1 MNNFDADKISNNQYK
16 VGILELEGMIL
27 KVHSVMDYFS
37 NEFLRI
43 ENFIEKYMPLK
54 IQNQISVTL

>member
-16 VGILELEGMIL
+16 IGILELEGMIL

-54 IQNQISVTL
+54 I